1 MNIYQYTAINN
12 PNGARAVIESYNLR
26 PENKKLS
33 RQLAYVVLKNGE
45 EALNKVASIHPDL
58 GLFQKQI
65 DDYKEKIKKD
75 CEDKTSSFSS
85 ADGQSIKAEITSL
98 KDSVNGSKQVA
109 PDGGKSKA
117 ELLIIGGIIVIGLA
131 IIFKK

>member
-1 MNIYQYTAINN
+1 MNIYQYTATNN
-12 PNGARAVIESYNLR
+12 PNGAREVIESYGIR
-26 PENKKLS
+26 AEKKKLS
-33 RQLAYVVLKNGE
+33 RQLAYVVSKNGE

-75 CEDKTSSFSS
+75 CEDKTSSFSN

-98 KDSVNGSKQVA
+98 KSSMDGSKQVV
-109 PDGGKSKA
+109 PDSGKSKA